1 MEYWVSGNL
10 KTELQAGGWLI
21 GALLRI
27 FGTLPQI
34 NHNFL
39 RSDSIDIDAER
50 QKYIFG

>member
-1 MEYWVSGNL
+1 MGKSGSL
-10 KTELQAGGWLI
+10 GTALQAGGGLI
-21 GALLRI
+21 GVRVMI

-39 RSDSIDIDAER
+39 RSYPIDLDAER